1 MADGNIAVVVL
12 PEEPPPSTDPNP
24 EDVRQ
29 LASWIKQ
36 LHSVMTDETPL
47 TNEFVQLTIRFALM
61 IRVCCEDDARQE
73 CKPEYRIHWRNYTGD
88 NPCVWRFARLMG
100 YEFPRD
106 ALIGAY
112 ELGDVQM
119 MCMVSEAEKLPWDK
133 EFIDMMASDG
143 KYGCAQYALESSK
156 RSGLAFEW
164 DDMTCWIV
172 RNGTDPKHEDM
183 HKWMHSLP
191 IEQQPCK
198 GACNACAE

>member
-1 MADGNIAVVVL
+1 MADGNFALVVL
-12 PEEPPPSTDPNP
+12 PEDPPPSTDPNP

-61 IRVCCEDDARQE
+61 IRACCEDDARQE
-73 CKPEYRIHWRNYTGD
+73 CKPEYRYHWRNYTGD

-119 MCMVSEAEKLPWDK
+119 MCMVSEAENLPWDK
-133 EFIDMMASDG
+133 EFVDMMASDG
-143 KYGCAQYALESSK
+143 KYGMAQYALESSK

-172 RNGTDPKHEDM
+172 RNGTDQKHEEM

-191 IEQQPCK
+191 VEQQPCK